1 MQARALQRKIFG
13 YGHFFNLCICPPRS
27 HFTLK
32 GRLQISPEPFS
43 YQRIPIVKSFPHL
56 PPLQISSRGQPP
68 MYHIV
73 KPHDAVG
80 DLQERDVFGVIA
92 LGLIFRA

>member
-1 MQARALQRKIFG
+1 
-13 YGHFFNLCICPPRS
+13 
-27 HFTLK
+27 
-32 GRLQISPEPFS
+32 
-43 YQRIPIVKSFPHL
+43 
-56 PPLQISSRGQPP
+56 